1 MRITLGVMKV
11 NLLLVLLFALV
22 FNWPIFL
29 HFYRILTQ
37 LEHVKAGFALSIPLV
52 LLAAL
57 NAVFLPFTF
66 RYLLKPFF
74 VLLILMGSV
83 VSYAMLK
90 YGVIFDV
97 SMVQNIV
104 ETNSGEATAY
114 LNGSVALWFLLTGV
128 LPALALS

>member
-1 MRITLGVMKV
+1 MRLTLGVMKV

-29 HFYRILTQ
+29 HFYRILSA
-37 LEHVKAGFALSIPLV
+37 LEHVKAGFVLSIPLV
-52 LLAAL
+52 LVAAL

-74 VLLILMGSV
+74 ALLILTGSL

-90 YGVIFDV
+90 YGVEDIRDFYQNDVRFLTQFD
-97 SMVQNIV
+97 QK
-104 ETNSGEATAY
+104 G
-114 LNGSVALWFLLTGV
+114 
-128 LPALALS
+128 

>member
-1 MRITLGVMKV
+1 MRLTLGVMKV

-29 HFYRILTQ
+29 HFYRILSA
-37 LEHVKAGFALSIPLV
+37 LEHVKAGFVLSIPLV
-52 LLAAL
+52 LVAAL

-74 VLLILMGSV
+74 ALLILTGSL

-90 YGVIFDV
+90 YGVMAANAGGKPGAKPMLKPTLKKPRAKKD
-97 SMVQNIV
+97 
-104 ETNSGEATAY
+104 
-114 LNGSVALWFLLTGV
+114 
-128 LPALALS
+128 